1 MSSPARLFA
10 PRALSLSLLSLSL
23 LALAPAAWAVEPL
36 DTFSFRAGGYISTFD
51 SEVRADGEVSN
62 GTPIELDRDLDLDQ
76 DNAIAFLSA
85 TWRPF
90 DRHEF
95 GLAYYQDDVS
105 ATRQLQRDIV
115 FDDTVY
121 PASGTVRSDF
131 DVSAYEA
138 SYVWW
143 AASHER
149 WAMGPRLGLV
159 WYDIELSIALELDV
173 DGNQTDGSISD
184 SVSADLPAP
193 SIGGSWRWTPADQWR
208 VSADA
213 GYFAAD
219 VGDIDADVLFAR
231 GAVEW
236 YPWER
241 VGFWIDYT
249 ISDIDA
255 EIDDSRLDGDFNFR
269 DSGVRL
275 GVAYRF

>member
-1 MSSPARLFA
+1 MSSPARLLA

-131 DVSAYEA
+131 DVSAYEL

-143 AASHER
+143 AASHDN

-184 SVSADLPAP
+184 SVSADLPGISPPTSATWMPMCCSRAGRWSGTRGNAWASGSTTP
-193 SIGGSWRWTPADQWR
+193 SATSMRRSMTPGSPAISTSATAACDWALPTGSDHDPLGGA
-208 VSADA
+208 
-213 GYFAAD
+213 
-219 VGDIDADVLFAR
+219 
-231 GAVEW
+231 
-236 YPWER
+236 
-241 VGFWIDYT
+241 
-249 ISDIDA
+249 
-255 EIDDSRLDGDFNFR
+255 
-269 DSGVRL
+269 
-275 GVAYRF
+275 